1 MTIMLLILFIHISIL
16 LKYSYINYIINNEE
30 QDVKNILVLQKW
42 RDEIRKEMQLKE
54 LTLKVLGNTRAF
66 SYSCFFNH

>member
-1 MTIMLLILFIHISIL
+1 M
-16 LKYSYINYIINNEE
+16 NNEE

-42 RDEIRKEMQLKE
+42 RDAIRKEMQLKE
-54 LTLKVLGNTRAF
+54 LTLKVLGNAHAF